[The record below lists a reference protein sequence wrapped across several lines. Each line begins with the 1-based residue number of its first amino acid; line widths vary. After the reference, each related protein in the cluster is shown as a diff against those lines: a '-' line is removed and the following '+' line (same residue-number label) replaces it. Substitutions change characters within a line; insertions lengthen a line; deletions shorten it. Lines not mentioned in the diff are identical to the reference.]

1 TPAVRL
7 PSSVVEQLTCNE
19 QVIRSI
25 RMGGSSITP
34 TFTEGVAMS
43 SNSFPHES
51 FDDLLAANAE
61 YQKSFKYSELTGSAA
76 KGLAIVTCM
85 DSRINPLSVVGMRSG
100 DAKILRNAGA
110 RVTEDVLRTLV
121 LATYLLNVN
130 RILVMPHTDCR
141 MAQGEESAIHKLIDE
156 QYGVNTSSL
165 EFRTTTDQRG
175 ALASD
180 INRVRSYPLL
190 RNGVVVAGAIYDVKT
205 GTIEP
210 FEG

>member
-1 TPAVRL
+1 MDKFADL
-7 PSSVVEQLTCNE
+7 
-19 QVIRSI
+19 
-25 RMGGSSITP
+25 
-34 TFTEGVAMS
+34 FDA
-43 SNSFPHES
+43 NSEFV
-51 FDDLLAANAE
+51 
-61 YQKSFKYSELTGSAA
+61 KSFKSQELTGQAR
-76 KGLAIVTCM
+76 KGLAIITCM
-85 DSRINPLSVVGMRSG
+85 DSRIDPLRIVGMQPG

-110 RVTEDVLRTLV
+110 RVTEDVIRTLV

-141 MAQGEESAIHKLIDE
+141 MAQGEESAIHQLIDE

-190 RNGVVVAGAIYDVKT
+190 REGVVVAGAIYDVKT